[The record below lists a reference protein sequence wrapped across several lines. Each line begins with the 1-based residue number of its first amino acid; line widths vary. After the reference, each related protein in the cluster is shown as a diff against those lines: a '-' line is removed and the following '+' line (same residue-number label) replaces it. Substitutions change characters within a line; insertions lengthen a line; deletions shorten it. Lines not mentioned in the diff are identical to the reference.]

1 MLNCSICH
9 IIIHKF
15 FFNQI
20 FRSGWGGGELKYL
33 GTLPFGD
40 PPSKSFP
47 ESKTFSSK
55 RRGEGGLLFPKTK
68 RPKIFSKTLLLH
80 NGGLNLVFKTFFD
93 LNFPKKFLI
102 IPQFQHSQVGQ
113 LGPPFFLFFGGGGYS
128 PGHGKTSGEV
138 VWLGCAIVIA
148 LIYLGCAT
156 AILCSLDQGPVVQ
169 TLIG

>member
-1 MLNCSICH
+1 M
-9 IIIHKF
+9 
-15 FFNQI
+15 
-20 FRSGWGGGELKYL
+20 GGGELKYL

-47 ESKTFSSK
+47 ESKTFSAK

-113 LGPPFFLFFGGGGYS
+113 LGPPFLLFFGGERVTAPAMAKPRVWSCGWGAENQTE
-128 PGHGKTSGEV
+128 GRGK
-138 VWLGCAIVIA
+138 CAIVIA

-156 AILCSLDQGPVVQ
+156 AILCSLDQGPVVE